1 MYTNSQFY
9 NLVKISDY
17 HKLVIDYNNF
27 ESFTYIYKNHQV
39 WILIDI

>member
-9 NLVKISDY
+9 NLVNISDY

-27 ESFTYIYKNHQV
+27 ESFTYIYIIESLGMN
-39 WILIDI
+39 IN